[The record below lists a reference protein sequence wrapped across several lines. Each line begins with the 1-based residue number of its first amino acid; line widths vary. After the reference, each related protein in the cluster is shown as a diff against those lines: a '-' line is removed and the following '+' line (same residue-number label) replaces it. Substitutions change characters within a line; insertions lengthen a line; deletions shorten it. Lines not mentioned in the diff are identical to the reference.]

1 MATTSSWTVVFEDKL
16 VINRSVDKIGYEI
29 KDDAFWNDAKF
40 SNVWAIQYGTT
51 PSSDEVEYNDSTPHS
66 AYDSSVLGNFNEFI
80 TRWDSAHLAQL
91 QAEWDAN
98 NEDGETA
105 EQKINRLGA
114 RPTSYNSPS
123 V

>member
-16 VINRSVDKIGYEI
+16 VINRSGDQIGYEI
-29 KDDAFWNDAKF
+29 NDDAFWNDAKF

-51 PSSDEVEYNDSTPHS
+51 SSSDEVEYNDSTPHS
-66 AYDSSVLGNFNEFI
+66 AYDSNVLGNFNEFI

>member
-16 VINRSVDKIGYEI
+16 VINRSGDQIGYKI
-29 KDDAFWNDAKF
+29 NDDAFWNDAKF
-40 SNVWAIQYGTT
+40 SNIWAIQYGTT

-80 TRWDSAHLAQL
+80 TRWDSAHLARL

-105 EQKINRLGA
+105 ELKINRLGA
-114 RPTSYNSPS
+114 RPTSYHSPS